1 MFWSLRFQLY
11 VYCNCYIFVGERILI
26 LLQFVEDKFKVKVFQ
41 YGIEISSIVE
51 QFLKFQEKD
60 IKYIIVL
67 KVSKLDFILNYY
79 KKQ

>member
-11 VYCNCYIFVGERILI
+11 VYCNCYIFEGERILI
-26 LLQFVEDKFKVKVFQ
+26 LLQLVEDKFKVKVFQ